1 MLLLTWWGALWPW
14 PILACWSCQLWRERG
29 NRWSVGSRRH
39 ILALLKRLHS
49 GLRRRRR
56 WSREVIVRRRLDVAR
71 RSRREVWREGRNRW
85 WRCNW
90 LRTGLRLRWLACYHG
105 WLFREHI
112 PQYSKEVEYGGLLF
126 LIISMHAPN
135 DKLFLAR
142 THIPKCRPADQIWM
156 VDLPLRIDVLARA
169 HNHGLSR
176 GHVDQRRLA
185 RVGMRH
191 P

>member
-1 MLLLTWWGALWPW
+1 M
-14 PILACWSCQLWRERG
+14 
-29 NRWSVGSRRH
+29 
-39 ILALLKRLHS
+39 
-49 GLRRRRR
+49 
-56 WSREVIVRRRLDVAR
+56 RRRLDVAR

-112 PQYSKEVEYGGLLF
+112 PQYSKEVEYGGL
-126 LIISMHAPN
+126 
-135 DKLFLAR
+135 
-142 THIPKCRPADQIWM
+142 IPKCRPADQIWM

-176 GHVDQRRLA
+176 RHVDQRRLA